1 MLLQMPHVGHCTEVQ
16 EGEGHLFP
24 YGRFKRSAPMVP
36 CVVAW
41 LHSRITA
48 SDLAL
53 DSMLHAQGY
62 LGEVLVEGVV
72 KESTGNS
79 LWSMTVLIMPSA
91 LHGMILT
98 QRC

>member
-1 MLLQMPHVGHCTEVQ
+1 MLLQMPRVGHCTEVQ

-24 YGRFKRSAPMVP
+24 CGHLERSAPMVP

-79 LWSMTVLIMPSA
+79 LWSMTVLIMPST